1 MMKIFNKIEADF
13 YLYISA
19 YLGTPYLE
27 FTKSGINIV
36 RPERHFS
43 KIEEIL
49 ISRWLKAY
57 EKNINNFQI
66 KDNKIIIY

>member
-1 MMKIFNKIEADF
+1 MKIFNKIEADF

-27 FTKSGINIV
+27 FTKSGIIIV
-36 RPERHFS
+36 RPESHFS
-43 KIEEIL
+43 KIEGIL

-57 EKNINNFQI
+57 EKTINNFQI